1 MGGNIRYAF
10 DMLKANMKAAT
21 SMRGAYLTRSIFN
34 MLNHTIY
41 LFMWVIIFD
50 RIPSIGG
57 WRVEHIMLAYGVGI
71 FAWGLISFLAYGF
84 RTLPRQIDQGE
95 LDIYLTQPKPVL
107 LNIAL
112 GTTQTVGPAEIIFG
126 TIILSI
132 AGYMTGVSFLML
144 AFLAICCSIVFASLV
159 LAYGSLGFWLKDF
172 HGSAEEIYFNFFIMA
187 TRPEAV
193 FSGWMLVIVLT
204 VMPISFMTHIPLH
217 ALLDDSLPAL
227 VFAVAG
233 TFFCAASAYAI
244 FSVGLKRYESGNR
257 FGVRG

>member
-1 MGGNIRYAF
+1 MGDNIRYAL
-10 DMLKANMKAAT
+10 DMLKTNMKAAAT
-21 SMRGAYLTRSIFN
+21 MKTTYLIRSIFN
-34 MLNHTIY
+34 ITNHTIY
-41 LFMWVIIFD
+41 LCMWVVIFD

-57 WRVEHIMLAYGVGI
+57 WQVQHIMLAYGVGI
-71 FAWGLISFLAYGF
+71 FSWGLISFLAFGI

-95 LDIYLTQPKPVL
+95 LDTYLTQPKPVL

-112 GTTQTVGPAEIIFG
+112 GTTQAAGPPEMVFG
-126 TIILSI
+126 TIVLAI
-132 AGYMTGVSFLML
+132 AGYMAGVSLIML

-227 VFAVAG
+227 VFAIAG

-244 FSVGLKRYESGNR
+244 FSAGLKRYESGNR

>member
-1 MGGNIRYAF
+1 MVANLRYAL
-10 DMLKANMKAAT
+10 DMLKTNMKAALT
-21 SMRGAYLTRSIFN
+21 MKAAYLIRSIFGIT
-34 MLNHTIY
+34 NHAIY
-41 LFMWVIIFD
+41 LSMWVIIFD

-57 WRVEHIMLAYGVGI
+57 WQVQHIMLAYGVGI
-71 FAWGLISFLAYGF
+71 FAWGLISFLAYGI

-95 LDIYLTQPKPVL
+95 LDTYMTQPKPVL

-112 GTTQTVGPAEIIFG
+112 GTTQTSGPPEVIFG
-126 TIILSI
+126 AIVLSI
-132 AGYMTGVSFLML
+132 AGYMTGVSLLML
-144 AFLAICCSIVFASLV
+144 TFMAICCSIVFASLV

-193 FSGWMLVIVLT
+193 FHGWMLVVVLT

-217 ALLDDSLPAL
+217 AVLDNN
-227 VFAVAG
+227 FAAFLFTIAG
-233 TFFCAASAYAI
+233 TFFCAATSYAI
-244 FSVGLKRYESGNR
+244 FSAGLKRYESGNR